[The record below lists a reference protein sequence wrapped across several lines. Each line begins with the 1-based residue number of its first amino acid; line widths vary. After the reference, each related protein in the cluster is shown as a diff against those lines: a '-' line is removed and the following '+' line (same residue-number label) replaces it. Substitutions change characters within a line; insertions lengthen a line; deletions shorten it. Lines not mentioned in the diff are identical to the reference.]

1 MAPNCQP
8 SKIDKLKSTRKDQRG
23 WPSEVHWYFMAQ
35 IAISCSQLPRH
46 RLGACDG
53 RFISSIHSRT
63 PAWCTGKHQLHELF
77 LRSNSFN
84 DFASSDPHHGISSH
98 IFLNIFWH
106 FTQLSIWH
114 LFWHSICNSFWQ
126 SIWYLLYLQI
136 LRSDVTCLLHPVE
149 SISNIF
155 GLKCSCQATLA
166 RKLPD
171 TCHIFWHSV
180 CHMYLAYLLTILLAF
195 YLLYLWRFFVA
206 EVRLGT
212 LWSCACCPG
221 PAGKT
226 AIYRLQLR
234 SGGGGGRRCGEGEG
248 EGCGT
253 ADIRSNN
260 PHLIGGEKNSVTMM
274 QKMMTLYDTKK

>member
-35 IAISCSQLPRH
+35 FAISCSQLPRH

-180 CHMYLAYLLTILLAF
+180 CCIFEDSLWPRSGWEHSDPVLA
-195 YLLYLWRFFVA
+195 
-206 EVRLGT
+206 VRVPRGRLR
-212 LWSCACCPG
+212 SIACSWG
-221 PAGKT
+221 PAEEEEDEDAEKEEKEKDAG
-226 AIYRLQLR
+226 RL
-234 SGGGGGRRCGEGEG
+234 
-248 EGCGT
+248 T
-253 ADIRSNN
+253 
-260 PHLIGGEKNSVTMM
+260 
-274 QKMMTLYDTKK
+274 